1 MGQFHQ
7 YFNATIS
14 VAYYLLFKVLETQT
28 RRSGRFCFAERGI
41 CYTVSSMS
49 HTSWDI
55 KLKTKKSRPEPHL
68 DPNSKP
74 LEPQQLPQGQPLP
87 YTASET
93 PTGPLS
99 TRKTQMNPKN
109 EPLDPTTFLG
119 SSHKVPP
126 RPKLL
131 LRHSVAQL
139 KQPRLLIC

>member
-1 MGQFHQ
+1 MQQFQ
-7 YFNATIS
+7 LLII
-14 VAYYLLFKVLETQT
+14 YYLKSLKHRPAALDA
-28 RRSGRFCFAERGI
+28 FALLKEVSV
-41 CYTVSSMS
+41 CTVSSMS
-49 HTSWDI
+49 HTSWKINTPLLWDY
-55 KLKTKKSRPEPHL
+55 KTKKPRPEPHL

-109 EPLDPTTFLG
+109 EPLDPTTFLA

-139 KQPRLLIC
+139 KQPRLLIY